1 MSAVFRLVLILLIAV
16 SLPAQVLAG
25 AAMPFCGGQGGT
37 HVATAGESAAIH
49 ADHDSRSGD
58 AGEHAGHVHVAG
70 APDAVAAHDAAPATH
85 ADSSADPHA
94 GHVAAV
100 DDPASAPDCGG
111 CDQCGLCHLAC
122 ASALPV
128 SPTELRCELRSVL
141 QPAPAASSTAFLSD
155 TLLRP
160 PRAESC

>member
-58 AGEHAGHVHVAG
+58 VGGHAGHVH
-70 APDAVAAHDAAPATH
+70 DAAEHGAARATH
-85 ADSSADPHA
+85 ADASADPHA
-94 GHVAAV
+94 GHAAGG
-100 DDPASAPDCGG
+100 DDPVTMSDCGG
-111 CDQCGLCHLAC
+111 CDQCGLCQLAC

-128 SPTELRCELRSVL
+128 SSTELRCELRSVL
-141 QPAPAASSTAFLSD
+141 QPAPATSSTAFLSD

-160 PRAESC
+160 PRAASC